1 MEEFRMIDGVK
12 KAPVTM
18 KETPNVSGKQSMQ
31 AALQPAQLVV
41 LALHCHDWPRTAILT
56 PPCVCV
62 LDLMQLWD
70 VSLVA
75 STLT

>member
-31 AALQPAQLVV
+31 GHTAANPACRTGT
-41 LALHCHDWPRTAILT
+41 ALP
-56 PPCVCV
+56 
-62 LDLMQLWD
+62 
-70 VSLVA
+70 
-75 STLT
+75 